1 MLLAALF
8 YNISVLILL
17 FLGMVEHDFYT
28 VVFGVSRAVGCLS
41 NGVWSRAFGLPIE
54 RPNSI
59 DISFIEKLKWCSWI
73 GFLTKQIK

>member
-1 MLLAALF
+1 MLMLLAALF

-59 DISFIEKLKWCSWI
+59 DISFIEKLK
-73 GFLTKQIK
+73 

>member
-1 MLLAALF
+1 
-8 YNISVLILL
+8 
-17 FLGMVEHDFYT
+17 MVEHDFYT

-59 DISFIEKLKWCSWI
+59 DIAFIEKLK
-73 GFLTKQIK
+73 